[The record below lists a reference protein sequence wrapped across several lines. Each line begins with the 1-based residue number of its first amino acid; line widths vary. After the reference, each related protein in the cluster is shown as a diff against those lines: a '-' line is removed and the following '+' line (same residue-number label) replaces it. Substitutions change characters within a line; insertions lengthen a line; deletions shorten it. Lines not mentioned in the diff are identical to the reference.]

1 MISSA
6 FTAIL
11 KSGREE
17 FNAQYAL
24 AKKQF
29 PALEAEAFSNF
40 LQATVDPL
48 VVKVHSTNPEAAGP
62 VAQAAYEV
70 GLELVAQR
78 LVGAQARHPWIQQ
91 LWDEVLPAAEQHV
104 TAAPREVIGALSNA
118 AHQLGSVPGAQA
130 QDWLAVLTRVAP
142 LSDSAGSFLK
152 AGQVAA
158 WRCGLA
164 HYRESALAVADT
176 LPPALALAA
185 LTVPGKL
192 NGDSASH
199 PAESPAPDASAW
211 PEIRQRLQD
220 GRWTRGLGNN
230 GRNPSGRNDPGAP
243 RLMRRTGS
251 FRGFGGLFPEPPR
264 LVVAQDQLY
273 VRSGN
278 DGWLLTAD
286 AFGATFHRATPE
298 ELAATRPQIPQVPAG
313 IEVPADIGHVTSVA
327 RLDHTVAITGALT
340 HAVLLYAVPGHGGED
355 GDES

>member
-1 MISSA
+1 MLSAA

-29 PALEAEAFSNF
+29 PALEAEAFSSF
-40 LQATVDPL
+40 LQTTVDPL
-48 VVKVHSTNPEAAGP
+48 VAKVHSTNPEAAGP

-78 LVGAQARHPWIQQ
+78 LVGAQARHPWIQR
-91 LWDEVLPAAEQHV
+91 LWEEVLPVAEQHM

-118 AHQLGSVPGAQA
+118 AHQLGSVPGARPEV
-130 QDWLAVLTRVAP
+130 WLALLIRVAP
-142 LSDSAGSFLK
+142 LSDSTGDFLK

-185 LTVPGKL
+185 LTVPE
-192 NGDSASH
+192 ASNR
-199 PAESPAPDASAW
+199 EPAPHALDNSAW
-211 PEIRQRLQD
+211 PEIRQRLHD

-230 GRNPSGRNDPGAP
+230 GRGQPNGRDASAP
-243 RLMRRTGS
+243 RLMQRTGT

-298 ELAATRPQIPQVPAG
+298 ELAAARPQIPQVPAG
-313 IEVPADIGHVTSVA
+313 VEVPADIGPVTSVA

-355 GDES
+355 GGEP

>member
-1 MISSA
+1 MVSSA

-17 FNAQYAL
+17 FNTQYAL
-24 AKKQF
+24 AKKQY
-29 PALEAEAFSNF
+29 PALEAEAFSSF
-40 LQATVDPL
+40 LQTTVDPL

-78 LVGAQARHPWIQQ
+78 LVGAQARHPWIQR
-91 LWDEVLPAAEQHV
+91 LWEEVLPVAEQH
-104 TAAPREVIGALSNA
+104 TIAAPREVIGALSNA
-118 AHQLGSVPGAQA
+118 AHQLGSVPGTRP
-130 QDWLAVLTRVAP
+130 QDWLALLTRLAP
-142 LSDSAGSFLK
+142 LSESVATFLR

-164 HYRESALAVADT
+164 HYRESALAVANT
-176 LPPALALAA
+176 LPPAVAVAA
-185 LTVPGKL
+185 LTVPETS
-192 NGDSASH
+192 NGNPASH
-199 PAESPAPDASAW
+199 APDISTW

-220 GRWTRGLGNN
+220 GRWTLGLGNN
-230 GRNPSGRNDPGAP
+230 GRGHSTGRDASTP
-243 RLMRRTGS
+243 RLMRRTGA

-286 AFGATFHRATPE
+286 AFGATFHRATLE
-298 ELAATRPQIPQVPAG
+298 ELAAARPQIPQVPVG
-313 IEVPADIGHVTSVA
+313 VEVPADIGPVTSVA

-355 GDES
+355 DAP

>member
-1 MISSA
+1 MISA
-6 FTAIL
+6 VFTAIL

-29 PALEAEAFSNF
+29 PALEAESFSNF
-40 LQATVDPL
+40 LQITLDPL
-48 VVKVHSTNPEAAGP
+48 VVKVHSTNPEAAVA
-62 VAQAAYEV
+62 VAQAGYEV

-78 LVGAQARHPWIQQ
+78 LVGAQARHPWIQR
-91 LWDEVLPAAEQHV
+91 LWEEGLPVALTHV
-104 TAAPREVIGALSNA
+104 MAAPREVIGALSNA
-118 AHQLGSVPGAQA
+118 AHQLGTVPGARP
-130 QDWLAVLTRVAP
+130 QDWLGILTRLAP
-142 LSDSAGSFLK
+142 LAESPETFLK

-164 HYRESALAVADT
+164 HYRESALSVADT
-176 LPPALALAA
+176 LPPELALAA
-185 LTVPGKL
+185 LTMPETS
-192 NGDSASH
+192 NGYPASH
-199 PAESPAPDASAW
+199 APDISTW

-230 GRNPSGRNDPGAP
+230 GRGHSNGRDPSTS
-243 RLMRRTGS
+243 RLIRRTGA

-298 ELAATRPQIPQVPAG
+298 ELAAARPQIPQVPAG
-313 IEVPADIGHVTSVA
+313 VEVPADIGPVTSVA

-355 GDES
+355 DAP

>member
-1 MISSA
+1 MVSA
-6 FTAIL
+6 VFTAIL

-48 VVKVHSTNPEAAGP
+48 VVKVHSTNPEAAVA
-62 VAQAAYEV
+62 VAQAGYEV

-91 LWDEVLPAAEQHV
+91 LWDEVLPGAEQHV

-118 AHQLGSVPGAQA
+118 AHQLGTVPGARP
-130 QDWLAVLTRVAP
+130 QDWLGILTRLAP
-142 LSDSAGSFLK
+142 LAESPETFLK

-164 HYRESALAVADT
+164 HYRESALAVADL
-176 LPPALALAA
+176 LPPVLALAA
-185 LTVPGKL
+185 LTVPEGQDDEPGSSQTAGEAL
-192 NGDSASH
+192 AV
-199 PAESPAPDASAW
+199 W
-211 PEIRQRLQD
+211 PEIRQRLQN

-230 GRNPSGRNDPGAP
+230 GRNHSSRNDLAAP
-243 RLMRRTGS
+243 RLMRRTGA

-298 ELAATRPQIPQVPAG
+298 ELAAARPQIPQVPASVD
-313 IEVPADIGHVTSVA
+313 VPADIGPVTSVA

-355 GDES
+355 RDEP

>member
-1 MISSA
+1 MISA
-6 FTAIL
+6 VFTAIL

-29 PALEAEAFSNF
+29 PALEAESFSNF
-40 LQATVDPL
+40 LRSTLDPL
-48 VVKVHSTNPEAAGP
+48 VVRVHSTNPEAAVA
-62 VAQAAYEV
+62 VAQAGYEV

-91 LWDEVLPAAEQHV
+91 LWDEVLPGAEQHV

-118 AHQLGSVPGAQA
+118 AHQLGTVPGARP
-130 QDWLAVLTRVAP
+130 QDWLGILTRLAP
-142 LSDSAGSFLK
+142 LAESPETFLK

-164 HYRESALAVADT
+164 HYRESALAVADL

-185 LTVPGKL
+185 LTVPERQ
-192 NGDSASH
+192 GDETGSSQTAGE
-199 PAESPAPDASAW
+199 AVAIW
-211 PEIRQRLQD
+211 PEIRQRLQE

-230 GRNPSGRNDPGAP
+230 GRGGHGQLEPSTP

-251 FRGFGGLFPEPPR
+251 FSGFGGLFPEPPR
-264 LVVAQDQLY
+264 LVVAQDQIY
-273 VRSGN
+273 VRSGAE
-278 DGWLLTAD
+278 GWLLTAD

-313 IEVPADIGHVTSVA
+313 VEVPQDIGPVTSVA

-340 HAVLLYAVPGHGGED
+340 HAVLLYAVPGHGGEED
-355 GDES
+355 AVP